1 MPFKG
6 NVDKQQV
13 TLTVSICAEDNQQ
26 NSTDFLGVSLSSNA
40 LTDSASNTIV
50 AGLPKEDKERLL
62 RELARECGYVLQ
74 PATHAREDFQKKLF
88 LDDDE

>member
-1 MPFKG
+1 LFKG
-6 NVDKQQV
+6 NLDKQQV

-26 NSTDFLGVSLSSNA
+26 NSTDVLGVPLSSNA
-40 LTDSASNTIV
+40 LTSASNTAV
-50 AGLPKEDKERLL
+50 SGLPREDKERLL
-62 RELARECGYVLQ
+62 RELARECGYLLQ